1 MDLEKAISFLVR
13 IVLTNL
19 AFYNVVRIVFFY
31 EGLYSMVDILLVEM
45 YFKLNGFNLILISH
59 FSCLVFIILNRD
71 ERNEKSDLVEII

>member
-13 IVLTNL
+13 IVLTYL

-45 YFKLNGFNLILISH
+45 YFKFNGFSLI
-59 FSCLVFIILNRD
+59 
-71 ERNEKSDLVEII
+71 